1 MEYAVYIAVPN
12 GEDADLIARHLIEVA
27 PSTFDFSL
35 RGKGDPSESV
45 DIELC
50 FRIRGVSQPEAALS
64 QALEL
69 YALGRRAAGLSVD
82 GRPRASLSE

>member
-12 GEDADLIARHLIEVA
+12 GEDADLITRRLNEVA
-27 PSTFDFSL
+27 PSELDFSL
-35 RGKGDPSESV
+35 RDKGDPSESTDV
-45 DIELC
+45 ELC
-50 FRIRGVSQPEAALS
+50 FRIRGVTHPEDALS

-69 YALGRRAAGLSVD
+69 YALGRRAAGLKAD